1 MFSIS
6 IKSVVTLANLWESKR
21 LLWFLRLPS
30 APAHVQDH
38 VYTETTEIH
47 ICKVEWVFLVDFTG
61 KYSVQCFKYSLFKV
75 LDNLSFVDR
84 FLLKKE
90 LSFLMSNGVELT
102 FCLRFETACSR
113 KFQLRNMNLLRT
125 ITLTF
130 SRKFNRSTF
139 SCFY

>member
-30 APAHVQDH
+30 AAHVQDH

-84 FLLKKE
+84 FLL
-90 LSFLMSNGVELT
+90 
-102 FCLRFETACSR
+102 
-113 KFQLRNMNLLRT
+113 
-125 ITLTF
+125 
-130 SRKFNRSTF
+130 
-139 SCFY
+139 